1 MTENVCQTKQG
12 YTNASL
18 TPEVIGTGGVP
29 TEENGYTDFHGFV
42 PYIYNIDQ
50 YNAEHGTHYQSP
62 LGVLCQNQENCKR
75 KSVDNNRT
83 YNAFA
88 LTARMDNATLHPG
101 CRCALPWAMCFCAY
115 SACWSMYFLRTS
127 SQSKS
132 GTVPFWVQQTGHPIK
147 LDTLIKLL
155 QRPTSPSFENVDTG
169 G

>member
-29 TEENGYTDFHGFV
+29 TEENGYTDYHGFL

-75 KSVDNNRT
+75 KSVDNSRT

-88 LTARMDNATLHPG
+88 LTARMDKATLHPG

-115 SACWSMYFLRTS
+115 CACWSIYFLRTS

-132 GTVPFWVQQTGHPIK
+132 GTVPF
-147 LDTLIKLL
+147 
-155 QRPTSPSFENVDTG
+155 
-169 G
+169 

>member
-29 TEENGYTDFHGFV
+29 TEENGYTDYHGFV

-75 KSVDNNRT
+75 KSVDNSRT
-83 YNAFA
+83 YNSFA
-88 LTARMDNATLHPG
+88 LTARAG
-101 CRCALPWAMCFCAY
+101 QCIFCEQVVRVNQEQFHFGY
-115 SACWSMYFLRTS
+115 
-127 SQSKS
+127 
-132 GTVPFWVQQTGHPIK
+132 IK
-147 LDTLIKLL
+147 LDTLYN
-155 QRPTSPSFENVDTG
+155 R
-169 G
+169 

>member
-1 MTENVCQTKQG
+1 MIIATLKSGGKNQYSFSKNNKRMTENVCQTKQG

-29 TEENGYTDFHGFV
+29 TEENGYTDYHGFL

-83 YNAFA
+83 YNAFS

-115 SACWSMYFLRTS
+115 SACWSIYFLRTS

-132 GTVPFWVQQTGHPIK
+132 GTVPF
-147 LDTLIKLL
+147 
-155 QRPTSPSFENVDTG
+155 
-169 G
+169 

>member
-29 TEENGYTDFHGFV
+29 TEENGYTDYHGFL

-75 KSVDNNRT
+75 KSVDNSRT

-88 LTARMDNATLHPG
+88 LTARMDKATLHPG

-115 SACWSMYFLRTS
+115 SACWSIYFLRTS

-132 GTVPFWVQQTGHPIK
+132 GTVPFWVHQTVHP
-147 LDTLIKLL
+147 
-155 QRPTSPSFENVDTG
+155 NY
-169 G
+169 

>member
-18 TPEVIGTGGVP
+18 NPEVIRTGGVP
-29 TEENGYTDFHGFV
+29 TEENGYTDYHGFV

-75 KSVDNNRT
+75 KSVDNSRT

-88 LTARMDNATLHPG
+88 LTARIDYNPLIPRVPLRFTLG
-101 CRCALPWAMCFCAY
+101 Y
-115 SACWSMYFLRTS
+115 SLLR
-127 SQSKS
+127 
-132 GTVPFWVQQTGHPIK
+132 
-147 LDTLIKLL
+147 L
-155 QRPTSPSFENVDTG
+155 QRYNYRHELRN
-169 G
+169 

>member
-18 TPEVIGTGGVP
+18 NPEVIGTGGVP
-29 TEENGYTDFHGFV
+29 TEENGYTDYHGFV

-75 KSVDNNRT
+75 KSVDNSRT

-88 LTARMDNATLHPG
+88 LTARMD
-101 CRCALPWAMCFCAY
+101 
-115 SACWSMYFLRTS
+115 
-127 SQSKS
+127 
-132 GTVPFWVQQTGHPIK
+132 
-147 LDTLIKLL
+147 
-155 QRPTSPSFENVDTG
+155 
-169 G
+169 

>member
-62 LGVLCQNQENCKR
+62 LCVLCQNQENCKR
-75 KSVDNNRT
+75 KSVDNSRT

-88 LTARMDNATLHPG
+88 L
-101 CRCALPWAMCFCAY
+101 
-115 SACWSMYFLRTS
+115 
-127 SQSKS
+127 S
-132 GTVPFWVQQTGHPIK
+132 GRI
-147 LDTLIKLL
+147 D
-155 QRPTSPSFENVDTG
+155 
-169 G
+169 

>member
-18 TPEVIGTGGVP
+18 NPEVIGTGGVP
-29 TEENGYTDFHGFV
+29 TEENGYTDYHGFL

-75 KSVDNNRT
+75 KSVDNSRT

-115 SACWSMYFLRTS
+115 SACWSIYFLRTS

-132 GTVPFWVQQTGHPIK
+132 GTVPFWVQQTVHP
-147 LDTLIKLL
+147 
-155 QRPTSPSFENVDTG
+155 NY
-169 G
+169 